1 VIRVWIPKKNLI
13 VGGVLRL
20 RGEDIGNNMPTSA
33 PTVKIVILNIY
44 TGSLISYGYNCH
56 QQGWMMYNA
65 CILLMNVLCWC
76 FICRRQAE
84 HLNSGV
90 AYCDLGKLDI
100 KLVAQN
106 KFHLPSGLVFPSH
119 FYKIWKRWLQ

>member
-1 VIRVWIPKKNLI
+1 MI

-20 RGEDIGNNMPTSA
+20 RGEDIGNNVPTSA

-44 TGSLISYGYNCH
+44 TGSLISYGYLSSTRL
-56 QQGWMMYNA
+56 MYNA

-90 AYCDLGKLDI
+90 AYCDFGKLDI

-106 KFHLPSGLVFPSH
+106 KIHLPAGLVLPSNLC
-119 FYKIWKRWLQ
+119 KI